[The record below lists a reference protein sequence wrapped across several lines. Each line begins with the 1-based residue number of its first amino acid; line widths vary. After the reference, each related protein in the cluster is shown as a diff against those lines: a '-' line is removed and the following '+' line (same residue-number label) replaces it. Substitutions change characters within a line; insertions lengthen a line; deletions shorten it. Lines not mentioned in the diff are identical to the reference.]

1 MYLIPWKILIQYLTK
16 LQREIDKSIIIVEE
30 FIKLL
35 SVIHT
40 TSRQNISQ
48 YIKVSI
54 EDKFRFDLLCV
65 DTCGLN
71 CSKLSPLGWASRDII
86 YLLQR
91 SMQINSSWNAKAIY
105 PGRVLR
111 LESQVIGS
119 THQRFIKAG
128 LERQPPDH
136 VRDHVTVNT

>member
-35 SVIHT
+35 SVIHIK
-40 TSRQNISQ
+40 SRQNISQ

-65 DTCGLN
+65 DTCELN

-91 SMQINSSWNAKAIY
+91 SMQINSS
-105 PGRVLR
+105 
-111 LESQVIGS
+111 
-119 THQRFIKAG
+119 
-128 LERQPPDH
+128 
-136 VRDHVTVNT
+136 